1 MSLIT
6 YLTKIQFEAGAV
18 KTLPDE
24 LKLLGA
30 KNPLIITDKGIVAA
44 GLIARVLEA
53 GRLPQSTPVFDG
65 TPENPTEAAVLAARD
80 QFVAAKC
87 DAIVAVGGGSALDLA
102 KAVSLLATHP
112 EPLSQYAAILG
123 GVEKIT
129 AKKPPVIAIPTTAG
143 TGSEVGRAALVT
155 LNDGRKLGF
164 ISPHMIP
171 TVAICDPELTVGLP
185 PRLTAAT
192 GMDTVTHCVETFL
205 SPRYNPP
212 ADAIALDG
220 LGRAMGALRKVV
232 ENGKDIAARTEMMMA
247 ALQGGLTFQKGLG
260 AVHGMSHP
268 LGGLKEPRLHHGT
281 LNAVILPFVL
291 RFNESHAGAKYERL
305 RAVLGL
311 GTKADLADAFDKLNV
326 DLGLPRS
333 LAAMAVPA
341 DCIPAMVEGAVKDH
355 STATNPRPVG
365 AAEYAQLF
373 REAML

>member
-6 YLTKIQFEAGAV
+6 YLTKIQFEPGAV
-18 KTLPDE
+18 RSLPDE
-24 LKLLGA
+24 LKLLDA
-30 KNPLIITDKGIVAA
+30 KNPLVITDKGIVAA
-44 GLIARVLEA
+44 GLVARVIEA
-53 GRLPQSTPVFDG
+53 GRLSVSTPVFDG
-65 TPENPTEAAVLAARD
+65 TPENPTEEAVLAARD

-87 DAIVAVGGGSALDLA
+87 DAIIAVGGGSALDLA

-112 EPLSQYAAILG
+112 EPLAQYAAILG

-185 PRLTAAT
+185 ARLTAAT
-192 GMDTVTHCVETFL
+192 GMDTVTHCIETFL

-232 ENGKDIAARTEMMMA
+232 ANGKDIAARTEMMMA

-268 LGGLKEPRLHHGT
+268 LGGLKSPRLHHGT
-281 LNAVILPFVL
+281 LNAVILPIVL
-291 RFNESHAGAKYERL
+291 RFNEGHAQAKYERL

-311 GTKADLADAFDKLNV
+311 GTKSDLADAFDKLNG

-333 LAAMAVPA
+333 LAAMGVPA
-341 DCIPAMVEGAVKDH
+341 ACIPAMVEGAVKDH
-355 STATNPRPVG
+355 STPTNPRPVG
-365 AAEYAQLF
+365 APEYAQLF
-373 REAML
+373 REAMQ